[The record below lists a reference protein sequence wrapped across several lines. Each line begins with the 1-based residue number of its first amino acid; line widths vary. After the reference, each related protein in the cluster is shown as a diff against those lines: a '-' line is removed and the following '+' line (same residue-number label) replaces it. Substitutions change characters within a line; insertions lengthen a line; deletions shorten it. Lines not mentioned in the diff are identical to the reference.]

1 MNKSLSKYSMILLI
15 ALLFGSM
22 PASGQNRQQNRHQN
36 RNRHH
41 TQYSNQSQIQGNN
54 SAGLSIVCSFSDFAS
69 IADIIAGGN
78 ANVQYIAHGE
88 QDPHFVPPKPSYAMM
103 LSNADLWITTGLD
116 LEGWSTTLLDK
127 ARNKQI
133 MDGEIGFVS
142 VSDGVHILQ
151 KVDKADRTEG
161 DVHLMGNPHINTG
174 PLNWK
179 NIATN
184 IATGLMKVDPDH
196 ASEYQSNLKAFNER
210 VDRAMFGD
218 ELVDI
223 FGGEMLT
230 KLLLNKTLFTF
241 LENDYEGEKLTGK
254 LGGWLKEMEPLRGKK
269 IIAYHKNWIYF
280 IETFGLEIV
289 GYIEPKPGIPPS
301 AKHVQKMTQII
312 QDQNIKLM
320 LVASYFEKNSAR
332 MIEEKTG
339 IKAVFLPLFVGGMK
353 EASDNFEL
361 VDYWIDQIK
370 TNIQ

>member
-1 MNKSLSKYSMILLI
+1 MTMNNILTRLTSIIIITFLSGSLLV
-15 ALLFGSM
+15 
-22 PASGQNRQQNRHQN
+22 SGQQRQQH
-36 RNRHH
+36 RNRYHG
-41 TQYSNQSQIQGNN
+41 QQQSKNG
-54 SAGLSIVCSFSDFAS
+54 AGLNIVCSFSDFAAIAER
-69 IADIIAGGN
+69 IADSY

-103 LSNADLWITTGLD
+103 LRDADLWITTGMD
-116 LEGWSTTLLDK
+116 LEVWSTTLLDK

-142 VSDGVHILQ
+142 VSDGVTVLQ
-151 KVDKADRTEG
+151 KVEKADRTEG

-184 IATGLMKVDPDH
+184 ITTGLMKVDPDH
-196 ASEYQSNLKAFNER
+196 ASEYQSNLEVFNDQ
-210 VDRAMFGD
+210 VDRALFGD

-223 FGGEMLT
+223 FGGEMLS
-230 KLLLNKTLFTF
+230 KLLLNKTLYTF
-241 LENDYEGEKLTGK
+241 LENDYQGEKLSGK
-254 LGGWLKEMEPLRGKK
+254 LGGWLMEMEAMRGKK
-269 IIAYHKNWIYF
+269 IVAYHKNWIYF

-339 IKAVFLPLFVGGMK
+339 VKAVFLPLFVGGVP
-353 EASDNFEL
+353 EASDNFKL
-361 VDYWIDQIK
+361 VDYWIDQIS